1 MSEVKV
7 FAMNDCD
14 WMAGEDIASV
24 TELYL
29 KEYSGDLPAD
39 EALDESHE
47 LTEDQMDR
55 ARFYEDHGDG
65 GDGSYQTFRQ
75 RLDFMIKRGDKFPC
89 LFASSE
95 Y

>member
-1 MSEVKV
+1 MKV

-14 WMAGEDIASV
+14 WMAGEDLASV
-24 TELYL
+24 TALYL

-47 LTEDQMDR
+47 LTRPQMDGL
-55 ARFYEDHGDG
+55 RFYTDHGDG
-65 GDGSYQTFRQ
+65 GDGSYQTFQQ
-75 RLDFMIKRGDKFPC
+75 RLNFMVQRGDKFPC
-89 LFASSE
+89 FFASTE